1 MERNGSLMKLLKV
14 VVQAVMVE
22 EADGFLHERVAQPIT
37 VPASEWRQFASEG
50 GTFDENIARL
60 SGD

>member
-1 MERNGSLMKLLKV
+1 MKLLKV